1 MYATYTRTCNII
13 NTRTC
18 MRLVL
23 EVENFPAV
31 KIHFQTNYCRRHL
44 SFGDDRLIS
53 TYNKLLRIWTHIKT
67 CIKTIYVLI
76 HKHYYSTEDKTLY
89 TMMSSYTQEIIV
101 GRAPLC
107 VRNASFVCST
117 NCSCAQPNI
126 MYICTYIRAKRY
138 TLH

>member
-13 NTRTC
+13 NTCTC
-18 MRLVL
+18 ICLVL

-53 TYNKLLRIWTHIKT
+53 TYNKLLGIWTHIKT

-107 VRNASFVCST
+107 KKCIICVQYKLLIRPTQHNVH
-117 NCSCAQPNI
+117 
-126 MYICTYIRAKRY
+126 MYVHLC
-138 TLH
+138 